1 MTDLLEGLLELLGIG
16 LVIVCGALAKEW
28 SKHLLDINVLALRG
42 GFLLAHVGC
51 VREKKKG
58 RGFKRREGG
67 EEGRSKGERKQR
79 SKQGGGLDECD
90 RNVLHAVGHVLCC
103 WLCDRSKQTKK
114 TKGRKKKKKPREE
127 QEEGSKNNKRTCAE
141 RERAKTHMQPNTCF
155 LFVVFVL
162 VSWKLERGV
171 GCDACLASSKKNSVR
186 GAGKK
191 SQALLAFV

>member
-114 TKGRKKKKKPREE
+114 TKGRKKKKN
-127 QEEGSKNNKRTCAE
+127 QEKNRKKEARTTSARVQRE
-141 RERAKTHMQPNTCF
+141 REQKHTCNLTRAFF
-155 LFVVFVL
+155 LWCLFWFL
-162 VSWKLERGV
+162 GSWSEELDV
-171 GCDACLASSKKNSVR
+171 MHV
-186 GAGKK
+186 
-191 SQALLAFV
+191 

>member
-67 EEGRSKGERKQR
+67 GGREIKR
-79 SKQGGGLDECD
+79 
-90 RNVLHAVGHVLCC
+90 
-103 WLCDRSKQTKK
+103 
-114 TKGRKKKKKPREE
+114 REE
-127 QEEGSKNNKRTCAE
+127 AE
-141 RERAKTHMQPNTCF
+141 IKA
-155 LFVVFVL
+155 
-162 VSWKLERGV
+162 RGW
-171 GCDACLASSKKNSVR
+171 
-186 GAGKK
+186 AG
-191 SQALLAFV
+191 